1 MNKWKFD
8 TSIFWIKKNPT
19 IEILKENDIT
29 KAMSKW
35 LTSLKLVSESLI
47 VSFCS
52 WSQPTNDVLLMGR
65 KCSYTKLLFTNI
77 NSNPWQWFEKNFKMK
92 NQLRDISVKCF
103 TNMNSNSW
111 QWFEKEI

>member
-8 TSIFWIKKNPT
+8 TSISLIKKNPT

-65 KCSYTKLLFTNI
+65 KCSYTKILFTNI
-77 NSNPWQWFEKNFKMK
+77 NSNPWQWFEKNFKKK
-92 NQLRDISVKCF
+92 NQLR
-103 TNMNSNSW
+103 
-111 QWFEKEI
+111 EIFQ